1 VKTETPPIR
10 ATAKIRRVE
19 SLLPD
24 ARQDIVAASAMAIK
38 RTAGMIQSAPHNRP
52 ISTAIG
58 TWSQSTTSN
67 ALLVVSRNVA
77 RSSLSIVIPNPQ
89 GENSVQKLCYEKQ
102 AAIAR
107 GSTINQTPAWRNR
120 TSPSRSS
127 GRTTRS
133 DGMAVVRTMEALAD
147 AALSM
152 TCWTPHHGGKATA
165 TTSVPGRA
173 CSNIAA
179 IAIQLAISNAAAFSQ
194 QGHRD
199 IGIVFAR
206 SIGRQ

>member
-89 GENSVQKLCYEKQ
+89 AFGAETLLRE
-102 AAIAR
+102 AGGDR
-107 GSTINQTPAWRNR
+107 PWINDQPDA
-120 TSPSRSS
+120 
-127 GRTTRS
+127 G
-133 DGMAVVRTMEALAD
+133 LA
-147 AALSM
+147 
-152 TCWTPHHGGKATA
+152 
-165 TTSVPGRA
+165 
-173 CSNIAA
+173 
-179 IAIQLAISNAAAFSQ
+179 
-194 QGHRD
+194 
-199 IGIVFAR
+199 
-206 SIGRQ
+206 